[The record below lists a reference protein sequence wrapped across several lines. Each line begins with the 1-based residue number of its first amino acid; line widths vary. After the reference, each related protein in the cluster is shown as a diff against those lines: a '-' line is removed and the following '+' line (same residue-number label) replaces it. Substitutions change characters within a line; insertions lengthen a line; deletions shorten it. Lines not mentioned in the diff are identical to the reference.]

1 MIKKIEKIAKALL
14 IFSLAGL
21 LTAWYFPEPA
31 SGAVTVSAQVVA
43 GIITCTT
50 DLTAT
55 NFGDIDSSII
65 YTAGDNSTTTV
76 SSNGSIYMKA
86 ISVGDGSGPGLATT
100 SPAYLIPSPDAAYS
114 ETATLA
120 AGTEG
125 YGIQA
130 STTGTITIAT
140 RYLKTGD
147 DVGGL
152 ASTSAAVVASSSAA
166 VTDEIVEII
175 YKAAVSNST
184 PAGSYEDTV
193 TISCSTS

>member
-1 MIKKIEKIAKALL
+1 MKRIEKIAKALL

-31 SGAVTVSAQVVA
+31 SGAVTVTAQVVE
-43 GIITCTT
+43 GVITCTT

-55 NFGDIDSSII
+55 AFGSIDNSSV

-76 SSNGSIYMKA
+76 SSNGSIYVKA
-86 ISVGDGSGPGLATT
+86 ISVGDSTNPGLATT
-100 SPAYLIPSPDAAYS
+100 SPAHLIPSPDAAYS
-114 ETATLA
+114 ETAELA

-130 STTGTITIAT
+130 TTTGTITIAT
-140 RYLKTGD
+140 RYLQIGNY
-147 DVGGL
+147 VGGL

-166 VTDEIVEII
+166 VTDEVVEII
-175 YKAAVSNST
+175 YKAAVASDT

>member
-1 MIKKIEKIAKALL
+1 MKKIEKVAKGLL

-31 SGAVTVSAQVVA
+31 SGAVTVSAVVEA
-43 GIITCTT
+43 GVITCTT
-50 DLTAT
+50 DLTAA
-55 NFGDIDSSII
+55 NFGTIDSSIV

-76 SSNGSIYMKA
+76 SSNGSIYVKA

-100 SPAYLIPSPDAAYS
+100 SPAHLIPSPNAVFS
-114 ETATLA
+114 ETAGLSG
-120 AGTEG
+120 GTEG

-130 STTGTITIAT
+130 TTTGTITIAT
-140 RYLKTGD
+140 RYLQTGD
-147 DVGGL
+147 NVGGL
-152 ASTSAAVVASSSAA
+152 ASTSAAVVASSSSA

-175 YKAAVSNST
+175 YKAAVASDT
-184 PAGSYEDTV
+184 QAGVYEDTV